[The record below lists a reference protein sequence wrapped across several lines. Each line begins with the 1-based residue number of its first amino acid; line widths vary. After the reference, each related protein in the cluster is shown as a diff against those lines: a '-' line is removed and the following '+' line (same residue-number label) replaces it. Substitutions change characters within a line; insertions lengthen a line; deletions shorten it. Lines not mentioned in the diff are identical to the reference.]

1 MRTTDKLPNK
11 RIDAIATQQLQEI
24 IEAIEIELEERSQ
37 QSMLIKSTTRQQLKE
52 KL

>member
-1 MRTTDKLPNK
+1 MRKKDKLKKK

>member
-37 QSMLIKSTTRQQLKE
+37 RLIKNTTREQLSE